1 MSYVARPEHVE
12 ISVDDFE
19 EKEEAVDEEKAEDAF
34 EETCSI
40 CLDGG
45 VDRALSCG
53 HAFHDACLA
62 GLVRSRVAEALSLIH
77 I

>member
-45 VDRALSCG
+45 VDR
-53 HAFHDACLA
+53 DRVRTRA
-62 GLVRSRVAEALSLIH
+62 GSS
-77 I
+77 